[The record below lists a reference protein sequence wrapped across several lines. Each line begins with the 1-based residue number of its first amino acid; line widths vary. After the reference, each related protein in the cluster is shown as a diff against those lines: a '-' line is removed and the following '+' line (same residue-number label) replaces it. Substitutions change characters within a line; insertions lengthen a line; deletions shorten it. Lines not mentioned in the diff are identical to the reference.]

1 MKLKTKIH
9 VFSSLVM
16 LIILVLT
23 MIGIYFLYEKMA
35 YDTEYNQLLSESKEL
50 VTSISQTSK
59 VNDPATIL
67 RAYIPPRGAVRP
79 VDLNGKPLITV
90 QSTEG
95 MKDYHPDIDEH
106 KRYSVEKYKGIPVL
120 SMSMPAIWVDGSV
133 VHIQMLQS
141 MKDVA
146 RNLELLR
153 LVLLGV
159 TILATIP
166 IVLSSMTLGRIV
178 TKPIHRLIATMQESQ
193 KSGTFEK
200 INIEDDGRDEMAEMS
215 RTFNEMMF
223 QLEQNYRK
231 QEHFVSNA
239 SHELKTPLT
248 VVESYARLLKRRG
261 FDNKEVANE
270 AVQAILSE
278 SIRMNEMIKQM
289 LELAKNKEN
298 IPLTI
303 AAIDIYKVLEDTLHQ
318 MHQAYGREF
327 NLLGNG
333 PVIIKT
339 DEQKLKQLFFIFL
352 ENARHYSEREINVS
366 IAKEGSQ
373 LVVRIQ
379 DFGQG
384 IAKENIPHLFDRF
397 YRVSEDRN
405 RKTGGTGLGLAIAH
419 EIAERLAINIT
430 VLSTLGEGTTIVLR
444 FENSNEGEQ

>member
-67 RAYIPPRGAVRP
+67 RAYIPPRGAIRA
-79 VDLNGKPLITV
+79 VDLNGKSLITV

-95 MKDYHPDIDEH
+95 IEEYHPDIDEH
-106 KRYSVEKYKGIPVL
+106 KRYSVKKYEGIPVL

-200 INIEDDGRDEMAEMS
+200 IIIEDDGRDEMAEMS

-366 IAKEGSQ
+366 VAKEGAQ
-373 LVVRIQ
+373 FVVRIQ

>member
-67 RAYIPPRGAVRP
+67 RAYIPPRGAIRA
-79 VDLNGKPLITV
+79 VDLNGKSLITV

-95 MKDYHPDIDEH
+95 IEEYHPDIDEH
-106 KRYSVEKYKGIPVL
+106 KRYSVKKYEGIPVL

-159 TILATIP
+159 TIIATIP

-200 INIEDDGRDEMAEMS
+200 IIIEDDGRDEMAEMS

-373 LVVRIQ
+373 LVVHIQ

>member
-9 VFSSLVM
+9 IFSSLLM

-35 YDTEYNQLLSESKEL
+35 YDTEYNQLLSESGEL

-59 VNDPATIL
+59 INDPATIL
-67 RAYIPPRGAVRP
+67 RAYIPPKGAIRAI
-79 VDLNGKPLITV
+79 DTNGKSLVAV

-95 MKDYHPDIDEH
+95 IEEIRPAIEEG
-106 KRYSVEKYKGIPVL
+106 KRYSVEEYEGIPVL
-120 SMSMPAIWVDGSV
+120 SMSLPAIWVDGSV

-141 MKDVA
+141 MKGVA
-146 RNLELLR
+146 RNLELLK

-159 TILATIP
+159 TIIATIP
-166 IVLSSMTLGRIV
+166 IVLSSMALGRLV
-178 TKPIHRLIATMQESQ
+178 TQPIYRLIATMQESS

-200 INIEDDGRDEMAEMS
+200 IAVQKNGRDEMAEMGH
-215 RTFNEMMF
+215 TFNDMMS

-248 VVESYARLLKRRG
+248 VVESYARLLKRHG
-261 FDNKEVANE
+261 FENKEVANE

-278 SIRMNEMIKQM
+278 SIRMNAMIQQM
-289 LELAKNKEN
+289 LELAKNKERS
-298 IPLTI
+298 PLTI
-303 AAIDIYKVLEDTLHQ
+303 TSVDAYKVLEDTLHQ
-318 MHQAYGREF
+318 MHQAYGRKF
-327 NLLGNG
+327 NLVGKG
-333 PVIIKT
+333 PAITKT

-352 ENARHYSEREINVS
+352 ENARHYSAREINVGV
-366 IAKEGSQ
+366 AREGAEI
-373 LVVRIQ
+373 VVRIQ

-384 IAKENIPHLFDRF
+384 IAEDKIPYLFDRF

-405 RKTGGTGLGLAIAH
+405 RKSGGTGLGLAIAR
-419 EIAERLAINIT
+419 EISERLAIDIT
-430 VLSTLGEGTTIVLR
+430 VLSTLGEGTTIILKFVNYD
-444 FENSNEGEQ
+444 EEEQ